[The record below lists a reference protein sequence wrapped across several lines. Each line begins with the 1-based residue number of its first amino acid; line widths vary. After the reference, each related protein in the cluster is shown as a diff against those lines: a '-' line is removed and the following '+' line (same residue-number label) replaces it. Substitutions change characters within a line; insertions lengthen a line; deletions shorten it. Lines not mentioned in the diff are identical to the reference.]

1 MNNCITT
8 VAKLEEI
15 PKSKLI
21 REAIKNYLRELKE
34 DREDAEIA
42 LARSNNPNKK
52 ILYLRRSNGIF
63 KKEVWFI
70 KYMFY
75 VIPAE
80 AGIQY

>member
-1 MNNCITT
+1 MGHSIVIPDDLNNELTT

-42 LARSNNPNKK
+42 LARSNNKNDK
-52 ILYLRRSNGIF
+52 LLTSEEAEEFLRKRYGL
-63 KKEVWFI
+63 
-70 KYMFY
+70 
-75 VIPAE
+75 
-80 AGIQY
+80 